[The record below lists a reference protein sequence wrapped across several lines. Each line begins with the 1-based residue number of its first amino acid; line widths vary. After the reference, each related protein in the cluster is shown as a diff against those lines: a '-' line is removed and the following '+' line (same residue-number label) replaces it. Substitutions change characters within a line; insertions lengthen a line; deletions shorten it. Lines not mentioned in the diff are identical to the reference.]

1 MGGGKRSRKKL
12 ARQQNNFGGKRVP
25 HLSPVASD
33 KSAPSE
39 ATQSAWREMPVRWT
53 VAELDIPPG
62 ESLCLWSLEAKE
74 TKELLTFLESISRKT
89 WKECLAETVMSG
101 RKKQPRNH
109 DQHVS
114 TLSINFSSSIS
125 ASSARNHDQ
134 HVSTLSINAQ
144 KRIQALPSAE
154 ERVFRFRLSG
164 ETRLWGFRSGDL
176 FRVLWY
182 DPHHAV
188 CPVEKRNT

>member
-25 HLSPVASD
+25 HLSPVADD
-33 KSAPSE
+33 KSVPSE

-62 ESLCLWSLEAKE
+62 ESLCRWSLEAKE

-101 RKKQPRNH
+101 RKKRPRNH

-114 TLSINFSSSIS
+114 TLSV
-125 ASSARNHDQ
+125 D
-134 HVSTLSINAQ
+134 AQ

-182 DPHHAV
+182 DPDHAV